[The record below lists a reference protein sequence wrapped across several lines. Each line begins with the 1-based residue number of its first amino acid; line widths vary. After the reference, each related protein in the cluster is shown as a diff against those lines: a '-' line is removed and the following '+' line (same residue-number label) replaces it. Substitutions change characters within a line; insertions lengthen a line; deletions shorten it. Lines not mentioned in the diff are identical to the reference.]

1 MKYQDVLTVTALLFC
16 FYSCKKDASRDQ
28 PYKDVLTSGP
38 WQIQSLDL
46 GHMNLGSGD
55 TTTYWDTSV
64 YHGYKIVFTL
74 DGQMQV
80 TIPGSQPA
88 TGTWFQY
95 SYEGVDDYK
104 VRMEVGGEEFMY
116 LNSTW
121 TFVTHSLSK
130 IDFELYSFGSAY
142 KMTLLKE

>member
-1 MKYQDVLTVTALLFC
+1 MKCQDVLIAAVLLFC
-16 FYSCKKDASRDQ
+16 IYSCKKEASRDQ

-38 WQIQSLDL
+38 WQIQSLDVEYRS
-46 GHMNLGSGD
+46 LGSED
-55 TTTYWDTSV
+55 TTVLWDTSV
-64 YHGYKIVFTL
+64 YHGYKVVFSP
-74 DGQMQV
+74 DGQLQV
-80 TIPGSQPA
+80 TMPGSPPA

-95 SYEGVDDYK
+95 SYEGMDYYY
-104 VRMEVGGEEFMY
+104 VRMEVGGDELIF

-130 IDFELYSFGSAY
+130 IDFELYDFGTVS